1 MGSAPAFS
9 VTPLEFCSRFHSH
22 RILHRPFGI
31 CQSRF
36 LPGRHLPQNS
46 AETQVSR
53 FADFYWSG
61 DLLGMLP
68 ALQNSGT
75 AKWGS
80 APSDRILK
88 PHDAEKNG
96 ISFAGIC
103 NLQIS
108 TAAPDFSFSRAQ
120 RLWDVICAIWDLGG
134 PAADRRKLTRH
145 RGWCGEAKPGL
156 TSALR
161 RRGMSLEA
169 GNSCR
174 SLASTP
180 AATVTAA
187 SRKRLS
193 RQGIDHGS

>member
-120 RLWDVICAIWDLGG
+120 RLWDVICAIWDLLRCTEICKS
-134 PAADRRKLTRH
+134 AVI
-145 RGWCGEAKPGL
+145 EF
-156 TSALR
+156 SALNGDSIFCYGICPCFFCHAFR
-161 RRGMSLEA
+161 ILLEI
-169 GNSCR
+169 SQ
-174 SLASTP
+174 P
-180 AATVTAA
+180 
-187 SRKRLS
+187 
-193 RQGIDHGS
+193 

>member
-1 MGSAPAFS
+1 MEIAFFAMGSAPAFS

-80 APSDRILK
+80 APSGRILK
-88 PHDAEKNG
+88 PHDAEKNW
-96 ISFAGIC
+96 ISFAGIF

-108 TAAPDFSFSRAQ
+108 TALPQISPFRERSACGMWSAARFGISFAAQ
-120 RLWDVICAIWDLGG
+120 
-134 PAADRRKLTRH
+134 KY
-145 RGWCGEAKPGL
+145 AK
-156 TSALR
+156 AL
-161 RRGMSLEA
+161 S
-169 GNSCR
+169 
-174 SLASTP
+174 
-180 AATVTAA
+180 
-187 SRKRLS
+187 
-193 RQGIDHGS
+193 

>member
-1 MGSAPAFS
+1 MNGDSIFFDWDLPLGFLVA
-9 VTPLEFCSRFHSH
+9 PLEFCSIFHSE
-22 RILHRPFGI
+22 RILRRPFGI

-108 TAAPDFSFSRAQ
+108 TAAPDFSFLRAQ
-120 RLWDVICAIWDLGG
+120 RLWDVICAIWDLLRCAEICKSAVIEFSGLAEILLSG
-134 PAADRRKLTRH
+134 NVPKSAALCL
-145 RGWCGEAKPGL
+145 RGSE
-156 TSALR
+156 
-161 RRGMSLEA
+161 
-169 GNSCR
+169 
-174 SLASTP
+174 
-180 AATVTAA
+180 
-187 SRKRLS
+187 
-193 RQGIDHGS
+193 I